1 MKRLWIAAGLLC
13 AVIGLCIVTEVY
25 QHRRM
30 EDMLATLN
38 RMEQAYEQGDLDQA
52 RVLAEDM
59 AAQYEHISR
68 VMMCFIAHSDVAESL
83 ETVTL
88 LPVLLEEGGGEELV
102 MEIARLREE
111 FDHLHNIDDPLI
123 WNIL

>member
-1 MKRLWIAAGLLC
+1 MC
-13 AVIGLCIVTEVY
+13 AVIGLCTVTEVY

-30 EDMLATLN
+30 EDMLAALD
-38 RMEQAYEQGDLDQA
+38 RLEQACEQGDLTRAQ
-52 RVLAEDM
+52 RLAEDM

-68 VMMCFIAHSDVAESL
+68 VMMCFTAHSDLAESL

-88 LPVLLEEGGGEELV
+88 LPVLLEEGGGEELA
-102 MEIARLREE
+102 MEMARLREE

>member
-1 MKRLWIAAGLLC
+1 MKRIWIAVGLLC
-13 AVIGLCIVTEVY
+13 AVIGLCVFTETY

-30 EDMLATLN
+30 EDMLTSLD
-38 RMEQAYEQGDLDQA
+38 RLERAYEQGDITQA
-52 RVLAEDM
+52 RGLAEDM
-59 AAQYEHISR
+59 AEEYEGVSR
-68 VMMCFIAHSDVAESL
+68 VMMCFIAHSDIAESL

-88 LPVLLEEGGGEELV
+88 LLVLLEEGGGEELV

>member
-13 AVIGLCIVTEVY
+13 AVIGLCVITEIY

-30 EDMLATLN
+30 EDMLTTLDQL
-38 RMEQAYEQGDLDQA
+38 EQAYEQGDMA
-52 RVLAEDM
+52 RARRMAEDM
-59 AAQYEHISR
+59 AEEYEGVSR
-68 VMMCFIAHSDVAESL
+68 VMMCFTAHSDIAESL

-88 LPVLLEEGGGEELV
+88 LPELLQQGGGEELA